1 MLKQNTN
8 IMKTHCEKFTL
19 GRMGTVTSILLSAL
33 LVYGAIAVWSAGMVA
48 VIVTYTIFIL
58 LAIWV
63 LLTMPRYLIIQNGLL
78 IITHPIGRTVIEKSQ
93 VVKIEAI
100 ERSDLRGSIRLFGS
114 GGFFGWF
121 GIFRNSKFGVYRIY
135 CGQLENLYHIK
146 TLTKSY
152 IISSSTPIEL

>member
-1 MLKQNTN
+1 M
-8 IMKTHCEKFTL
+8 
-19 GRMGTVTSILLSAL
+19 TSILLIAL
-33 LVYGAIAVWSAGMVA
+33 LVYGAIAVWSAGLTA
-48 VIVTYTIFIL
+48 VIVTYIIFGIV
-58 LAIWV
+58 AIWV
-63 LLTMPRYLIIQNGLL
+63 LLTMPRYLLL
-78 IITHPIGRTVIEKSQ
+78 DDKSIVITHPIGQTVILKSDI
-93 VVKIEAI
+93 IEVRAV
-100 ERSDLRGSIRLFGS
+100 ERSELLGSIRLFGS

>member
-1 MLKQNTN
+1 
-8 IMKTHCEKFTL
+8 MKTHCEKFAI
-19 GRMGTVTSILLSAL
+19 GRMGTVTSILLVAM
-33 LVYGAIAVWSAGMVA
+33 LVYGAIAVWSAGMTA
-48 VIVTYTIFIL
+48 VIVTYIIFGIV
-58 LAIWV
+58 AVWV

>member
-1 MLKQNTN
+1 MLKKRFNN
-8 IMKTHCEKFTL
+8 MKIHCEKFAI
-19 GRMGTVTSILLSAL
+19 GRLGTVTSILLVAM

-63 LLTMPRYLIIQNGLL
+63 LLTMPRHLL
-78 IITHPIGRTVIEKSQ
+78 IDDKSIVITHPIGQTVILKSDITEISA
-93 VVKIEAI
+93 V
-100 ERSDLRGSIRLFGS
+100 ERSEIRGSLRLFGS

-121 GIFRNSKFGVYRIY
+121 GIFRNSKFGTYRLY

-146 TLTKSY
+146 TLTKNY
-152 IISSSTPIEL
+152 IISSSVPIEL

>member
-19 GRMGTVTSILLSAL
+19 GRMGTVTSILLIAL
-33 LVYGAIAVWSAGMVA
+33 LVYGAIAVWSAGLTA
-48 VIVTYTIFIL
+48 VIVTYIIFGIV
-58 LAIWV
+58 AIWV
-63 LLTMPRYLIIQNGLL
+63 LLTMPRYLLL
-78 IITHPIGRTVIEKSQ
+78 DDKSIVITHPIGQTVILKSDI
-93 VVKIEAI
+93 IEVRAV
-100 ERSDLRGSIRLFGS
+100 ERSELLGSIRLFGS

>member
-1 MLKQNTN
+1 MLKKRFNN
-8 IMKTHCEKFTL
+8 MKIHCEKFVI
-19 GRMGTVTSILLSAL
+19 GRMGTVTSILLIAL
-33 LVYGAIAVWSAGMVA
+33 LVYGAIAVWSAGMTA
-48 VIVTYTIFIL
+48 VIVTYIIFGIV
-58 LAIWV
+58 AIWV
-63 LLTMPRYLIIQNGLL
+63 LLTMPRYLLL
-78 IITHPIGRTVIEKSQ
+78 DDKSIVITHPIGQSVILKSDI
-93 VVKIEAI
+93 IEVRAV
-100 ERSDLRGSIRLFGS
+100 ERSELLGSIRLFGS